1 MAMSPTVRID
11 PTLCRGHAIC
21 ALFFSDGVELDRWG
35 FGRVV
40 DDDVDSVRLLKRARR
55 AAAACPNG
63 AFIIVGDATA
73 PVATR
78 TDPGIDATV

>member
-1 MAMSPTVRID
+1 MSITVRID

-21 ALFFSDGVELDRWG
+21 ALFFSDGVELDQWG

-40 DDDVDSVRLLKRARR
+40 DDQVDSERLLRRARR

-63 AFIIVGDATA
+63 AFVVHDDAEAPRVGADA
-73 PVATR
+73 AT
-78 TDPGIDATV
+78 

>member
-1 MAMSPTVRID
+1 MSVTVRID

-21 ALFFSDGVELDRWG
+21 ALFFADGVELDRWG

-40 DDDVDSVRLLKRARR
+40 DERADSDRLLKRARR

-63 AFIIVGDATA
+63 AFTVSDDTPVSLAPGGAT
-73 PVATR
+73 T
-78 TDPGIDATV
+78 

>member
-1 MAMSPTVRID
+1 MGMSVTVRID

-21 ALFFSDGVELDRWG
+21 ALFFADGVELDRWG

-40 DDDVDSVRLLKRARR
+40 DDRADSGRLLKRARR

-63 AFIIVGDATA
+63 AFTISDDTTVPVSSGGAT
-73 PVATR
+73 T
-78 TDPGIDATV
+78 

>member
-1 MAMSPTVRID
+1 MSVTVRID

-21 ALFFSDGVELDRWG
+21 ALFFSDGVELDQWG

-40 DDDVDSVRLLKRARR
+40 DDRVDSARLLRRARR

-63 AFIIVGDATA
+63 AFVIHDDAEAPAVGVDATA
-73 PVATR
+73 
-78 TDPGIDATV
+78 

>member
-1 MAMSPTVRID
+1 MSVHVRID

-35 FGRVV
+35 FGRVI
-40 DDDVDSVRLLKRARR
+40 DARADSGRLLKRARR

-63 AFIIVGDATA
+63 AFVITDDTSAPGVDVGAA
-73 PVATR
+73 
-78 TDPGIDATV
+78 G

>member
-1 MAMSPTVRID
+1 MSVTVRID

-21 ALFFSDGVELDRWG
+21 ALFFSDGVELDQWG

-40 DDDVDSVRLLKRARR
+40 DDVVDSTRLLKRARR

-63 AFIIVGDATA
+63 AFIIADDAAA
-73 PVATR
+73 PAAGV
-78 TDPGIDATV
+78 DATV

>member
-1 MAMSPTVRID
+1 MSARIRID

-35 FGRVV
+35 FGRVI
-40 DDDVDSVRLLKRARR
+40 DDGADSERRLRKARR

-63 AFIIVGDATA
+63 AFVITETGTPQDIGVDTSTL
-73 PVATR
+73 PC
-78 TDPGIDATV
+78 D

>member
-1 MAMSPTVRID
+1 MSATVRID

-35 FGRVV
+35 FGRVA
-40 DDDVDSVRLLKRARR
+40 DDVVDSSRLLKRARR

-63 AFIIVGDATA
+63 AFIVVDDAVPTA
-73 PVATR
+73 STEGA
-78 TDPGIDATV
+78 GIDATV

>member
-1 MAMSPTVRID
+1 MSTVVRID

-21 ALFFSDGVELDRWG
+21 ALFLADGVELDAWG

-40 DDDVDSVRLLKRARR
+40 EPRPVTRRAVRQARR

-63 AFIIVGDATA
+63 AVVVYDDRDGAAASGPTPVGTL
-73 PVATR
+73 
-78 TDPGIDATV
+78 